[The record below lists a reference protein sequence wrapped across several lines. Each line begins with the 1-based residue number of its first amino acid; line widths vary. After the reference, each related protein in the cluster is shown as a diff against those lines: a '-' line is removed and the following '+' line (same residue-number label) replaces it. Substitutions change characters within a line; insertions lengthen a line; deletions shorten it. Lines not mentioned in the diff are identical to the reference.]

1 MVRLFAQQYQT
12 ENFKQWKITLKLWL
26 QQGFMIEIR
35 VTLDNDNEL
44 GQQHWAINYR
54 I

>member
-26 QQGFMIEIR
+26 QQNCFFNVGIYDWDQSDIR
-35 VTLDNDNEL
+35 
-44 GQQHWAINYR
+44 
-54 I
+54 